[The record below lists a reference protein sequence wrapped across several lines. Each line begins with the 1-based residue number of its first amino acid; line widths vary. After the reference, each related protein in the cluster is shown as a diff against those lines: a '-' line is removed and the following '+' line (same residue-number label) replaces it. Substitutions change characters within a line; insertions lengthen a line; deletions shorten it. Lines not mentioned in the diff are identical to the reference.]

1 MALKQI
7 FILNLKKF
15 RKEGGVS
22 QMKLAEQCGTSP
34 SYIGEIEIGR
44 KFPSIEMIDKIAR
57 ALRLEPYR
65 LFVDTAA
72 NDVGASVEITGFLN
86 DLPERV
92 RKELISRL
100 ISAIST
106 GITQTLAPQ
115 NSGLQEDFIATDHT
129 DQDH

>member
-15 RKEGGVS
+15 RKEEGIS

-44 KFPSIEMIDKIAR
+44 KFPSIEMIDRIAK

-65 LFVDTAA
+65 LFVDTAVSG
-72 NDVGASVEITGFLN
+72 NIVSGEIADFLN

-92 RKELISRL
+92 RKEIVNRL
-100 ISAIST
+100 ISAVST
-106 GITQTLAPQ
+106 GIIQTLTPQ
-115 NSGLQEDFIATDHT
+115 NADFREISTNKK
-129 DQDH
+129 Q